1 MLLSSIPNFRDCGGL
16 PTADGR
22 ELRSGRL
29 FRAEALAVPD
39 AGDAE
44 RLTALPL
51 TLVCDLRSTAERTR
65 RGSPYLHHP
74 GARLVTGPDTR
85 HAPTADLAKA
95 FADLAGQSA
104 RAVAD
109 YMTALYTQLP
119 MQFAEVIQE
128 LLQHLIDGNGPVM
141 VHCTAGKDRTGVV
154 CALVQHALGVPAEAI
169 EADYMASDT
178 YLGADRL
185 ARYLRDH
192 YGQSPSNDIIDMMR
206 VRPEYLHAALQSV
219 SAQFGSVD
227 SYLEQVVGLTEDRR
241 AALHQ
246 QLLQPGNAA

>member
-1 MLLSSIPNFRDCGGL
+1 MRLSSIPNFRDCGGL

-22 ELRSGRL
+22 QLRGGRL

-39 AGDAE
+39 DRDAE
-44 RLTALPL
+44 RLTSLPL
-51 TLVCDLRSTAERTR
+51 TLVCDLRSTAERAR
-65 RGSPYLHHP
+65 RGSPYVHHP

-85 HAPTADLAKA
+85 HTPTADLAKA

-104 RAVAD
+104 AAVAQ

-119 MQFAEVIQE
+119 MQFADLLGE
-128 LLQHLIDGNGPVM
+128 LLQHLADGHGPAM

-154 CALVQHALGVPAEAI
+154 CALVQHALGVPAAMI

-178 YLGADRL
+178 HLGAERL

-192 YGQSPSNDIIDMMR
+192 YGQSPPDDLIDMMR
-206 VRPEYLHAALQSV
+206 VRPEYLDAALRSAA
-219 SAQFGSVD
+219 AQFGSVD
-227 SYLEQVVGLTEDRR
+227 GYLQQAAGLTDDRR

-246 QLLQPGNAA
+246 QLLQPVSAT